1 MALPSFD
8 RAWPERKGMKPRIL
22 VLEIRDK
29 DRVEE
34 SPLCWIVV
42 EREEKYERDSND
54 EICSASI
61 RLSYRRITGKHPSYE
76 SGHGQFDGSYS
87 RFFNAVSLT
96 SSSMAAGSVYLGLP
110 ELHGQRI
117 GTYLMNVV
125 VEWVQQWPDAAVNPI
140 ELRMGQAR
148 ADNKAR
154 RNRFYE
160 QFGLR
165 FDYLD
170 SGKREGL
177 SRPIQV
183 RALNVVETWK
193 KNIFEHTM
201 FDHLA
206 ERLDAVESAQAKL
219 AALNHAY
226 VCLREKQKN
235 AEARPFRWAIKRLY
249 NQSRGLVT
257 AAAILAVCIS
267 LFWFKTR

>member
-8 RAWPERKGMKPRIL
+8 KAWPERKGAKPRIL

-29 DRVEE
+29 DRVEDL
-34 SPLCWIVV
+34 PICWLVV
-42 EREEKYERDSND
+42 EREEKYERDSDD

-61 RLSYRRITGKHPSYE
+61 RLSYRKITGKRPSYE

-96 SSSMAAGSVYLGLP
+96 SSSMANGSVYLGLP
-110 ELHGQRI
+110 ELYGQRI

-125 VEWVQQWPDAAVNPI
+125 VEWVQQWPDASVNPI

-160 QFGLR
+160 QFGLE

-170 SGKREGL
+170 SGKREGI
-177 SRPIQV
+177 SRSMQV
-183 RALNVVETWK
+183 RALNVVQTWE
-193 KNIFEHTM
+193 KNIFEHKM
-201 FDHLA
+201 FDYLA
-206 ERLDAVESAQAKL
+206 EHLDAVESAQAKL

-226 VCLREKQKN
+226 VYLLKEQKN

-249 NQSRGLVT
+249 HPNTGWVAAGLT
-257 AAAILAVCIS
+257 LAVCIS
-267 LFWFKTR
+267 LFWFNAR

>member
-8 RAWPERKGMKPRIL
+8 RAWPERKGVKPRIL

-42 EREEKYERDSND
+42 EREEKYERDANN

-61 RLSYRRITGKHPSYE
+61 RLSYRRVTTRHSSYE
-76 SGHGQFDGSYS
+76 NGHGHFDGCYS
-87 RFFNAVSLT
+87 RIFNAVSLT
-96 SSSMAAGSVYLGLP
+96 SSSMANGSVYLGLP
-110 ELHGQRI
+110 ELYGQRV

-148 ADNKAR
+148 AENKAR

-170 SGKREGL
+170 SGKREGV
-177 SRPIQV
+177 SRPMQV
-183 RALNVVETWK
+183 RALNVVETWE
-193 KNIFEHTM
+193 KNIFEHSM

-206 ERLDAVESAQAKL
+206 EHLDAVESAQAKL
-219 AALNHAY
+219 AALSHAY
-226 VCLREKQKN
+226 AYLSEEQKK
-235 AEARPFRWAIKRLY
+235 AEARPFRWAIKRLC
-249 NQSRGLVT
+249 NQNAGRVT
-257 AAAILAVCIS
+257 AGLILAVCVS